1 MDQVTN
7 TRNEFILG
15 LSLSELAFLYFMLL
29 LLIALFMIKDHERK
43 IVKKEETIKEQVRVI
58 EGLKRTDFEPGT
70 WLVDIKKLKEGN
82 YVLREENEKLKE
94 ENEKLKKLKFENE
107 ELERYSKIP
116 SELKLDGLDDEKF
129 EAKFLNFRFREKV

>member
-29 LLIALFMIKDHERK
+29 LLIALFMIKDHESK

-58 EGLKRTDFEPGT
+58 EGLKRTDFDPGT
-70 WLVDIKKLKEGN
+70 WLGDIKRFK
-82 YVLREENEKLKE
+82 EENEKLKE
-94 ENEKLKKLKFENE
+94 ENEKLKGLKFDDE
-107 ELERYSKIP
+107 ELERYSKIT
-116 SELKLDGLDDEKF
+116 SDLKLEGLDDEQT
-129 EAKFLNFRFREKV
+129 R

>member
-15 LSLSELAFLYFMLL
+15 ISLSELAFLYFMLL
-29 LLIALFMIKDHERK
+29 LLIALFMIKDHESK

-58 EGLKRTDFEPGT
+58 EGLKRTDFDPGT

-82 YVLREENEKLKE
+82 YVLKKEIEKLFIDT
-94 ENEKLKKLKFENE
+94 KKK
-107 ELERYSKIP
+107 
-116 SELKLDGLDDEKF
+116 
-129 EAKFLNFRFREKV
+129 